1 MAKTPKANDTFHRL
15 VNGKG
20 AKAKL
25 NRCMLIKDMLI
36 EMKRHGIR
44 YPASLQYY
52 SVEEHVPL
60 IQKYLNEKFPAEYRL
75 SVFGENG
82 QTKPIWKGSDRAQ
95 KDICIYIN
103 EGHYFGIRKLN
114 SLFGKN
120 IYYCLDCETTYQK
133 KNEHRQVCA
142 AKCPRCCGMGP
153 DFPCKEIE
161 NFELKCLKCN
171 NLLRNPTCYKRH
183 IDKGICE
190 IFKRFINILIKN
202 QIKNRCKECGQ
213 IYRVQ
218 NKADKEG
225 HVWFVRFCSLCH
237 SKHRRDEQCFV
248 QPIVPKQTQS
258 YLMVILIILLSIKIF
273 QVVYDFECQL
283 ISPSKN
289 TNDSSSQD
297 ENYQLHHVN
306 CVSVILNYSPLKI

>member
-15 VNGKG
+15 VKGKG

-25 NRCMLIKDMLI
+25 NRSMLIKNMLI

-44 YPASLQYY
+44 YPTNLQYY

-60 IQKYLNEKFPAEYRL
+60 IQKYLNEKFPGEYRL
-75 SVFGENG
+75 SIFGENG
-82 QTKPIWKGSDRAQ
+82 QTRPIWKGSDRAQ

-103 EGHYFGIRKLN
+103 EGHYYGIRKLN

-133 KNEHRQVCA
+133 KNEQRQVCA

-171 NLLRNPTCYKRH
+171 NLFRNPICYKRH

-190 IFKRFINILIKN
+190 IFKRFINFLIK
-202 QIKNRCKECGQ
+202 KN
-213 IYRVQ
+213 
-218 NKADKEG
+218 
-225 HVWFVRFCSLCH
+225 
-237 SKHRRDEQCFV
+237 
-248 QPIVPKQTQS
+248 
-258 YLMVILIILLSIKIF
+258 
-273 QVVYDFECQL
+273 
-283 ISPSKN
+283 
-289 TNDSSSQD
+289 
-297 ENYQLHHVN
+297 
-306 CVSVILNYSPLKI
+306 